1 MNKSRLRIE
10 RGFSVVELLVA
21 VAVLSVGLLG
31 LAQLIGVALQ
41 QNDFARY
48 NTTAI
53 EVAQGKLEELR
64 ALYNWQV
71 ASGGSSAD
79 LSDGDHGPVTVV
91 LAADSQNYGSR
102 SMSVAWTVSS
112 PTTVRK
118 DIVIRVT
125 PTGNSAANVSKPVVI
140 NTSLTP

>member
-1 MNKSRLRIE
+1 MNKPRVRVE
-10 RGFSVVELLVA
+10 GGFSIVELLVA
-21 VAVLSVGLLG
+21 VAVLAVGLLG

-71 ASGGSSAD
+71 ASGGSSSD
-79 LSDGDHGPVTVV
+79 LSDGGHGPVTVV
-91 LAADSQNYGSR
+91 LASDSQSYGSR
-102 SMSVAWTVSS
+102 SMTVSWTVSS

-118 DIVIRVT
+118 DIVIRVI
-125 PTGNSAANVSKPVVI
+125 PTTSSEAHVSKPVII